1 MSPDSTRTGDGG
13 RWIAATASEIADA
26 VREGKVGAEEVA
38 RAFLKHAD
46 HTAERLGTYLHRM
59 PEEALR
65 AARAVDAKRSGGAR
79 LGSLAGVPVAIKD
92 NIAIRGIPTTCGSK
106 ILEGY
111 RPPYDAHVIERLREA
126 DAVVVGKTNCD
137 EFAMGSSTEN
147 SAYHPTRNPWDTSRV
162 PGGSSGGS
170 AAAVAAR
177 EAPIALGSDTGGS
190 VRQPAAFCGVY
201 GLKPTY
207 GAVSRYGLVAFASS
221 LDQIGPFG
229 RTARDTALA
238 YNAIAGP
245 DPRDMTSRAESK
257 PVDLSA
263 LERGVKG
270 LTLGIPRDLLGE
282 GLAPEIRSC
291 FDETAAAFKANGAKL
306 VDVTLPNAK
315 YSIATYYLIAPAEA
329 SSNLAR
335 YDGVRFGL
343 RVPGKDL
350 REMYE
355 KTRRQGFGREV
366 RRRILLG
373 TYALSAGYYDA
384 YYLRAQK
391 VRTLIRADFMKAL
404 SASDALLLPVTPTTA
419 FGIGEKVEDPLA
431 MYLNDI
437 FSIPASLA
445 GVPALSF
452 PAGFGPTGL
461 PIGLQLV
468 GRPFAEETLLRV
480 ARAHEGWNDASVKA
494 PPIAAEA
501 A

>member
-1 MSPDSTRTGDGG
+1 MSGSWSGIGTTAEA
-13 RWIAATASEIADA
+13 IAETVRSGAAS
-26 VREGKVGAEEVA
+26 AEEVA
-38 RAFLKHAD
+38 RSFLAHAD
-46 HTAERLGTYLHRM
+46 RTSPRLGTYLHRM
-59 PEEALR
+59 PDEAIR
-65 AARAVDAKRSGGAR
+65 SARAVDARRAAGKPLGA
-79 LGSLAGVPVAIKD
+79 LAGVPVAVKD
-92 NIAIRGIPTTCGSK
+92 NICIRGIPTTCGSK

-111 RPPYDAHVIERLREA
+111 RPPYDAHAIERLRAA

-147 SAYHPTRNPWDTSRV
+147 SAYHPTRNPWDESRV

-177 EAPIALGSDTGGS
+177 EAPVGYGSDTGGS

-221 LDQIGPFG
+221 LDQIGPFA

-238 YNAIAGP
+238 YNAVAGP
-245 DPRDMTSRAESK
+245 DARDMTSRAEARS
-257 PVDLSA
+257 VDLAA
-263 LERGVKG
+263 LERGLSG
-270 LTLGIPRDLLGE
+270 LTLGVPRDLLDTE
-282 GLAPEIRSC
+282 GLAPEIRAC
-291 FDETAAAFKANGAKL
+291 FDAAAAAFAAHGARL
-306 VDVTLPNAK
+306 TDVALPHAK
-315 YSIATYYLIAPAEA
+315 HSIATYYLIAPAEA

-335 YDGVRFGL
+335 YDGVRYGL
-343 RVPGKDL
+343 RAGDGDL
-350 REMYE
+350 RAMYE
-355 KTRRQGFGREV
+355 RTRGRGFGREV

-391 VRTLIRADFMKAL
+391 VRTLVRGDFLKAL
-404 SASDALLLPVTPTTA
+404 TAADALLLPVTPTTA
-419 FGIGEKVEDPLA
+419 FGLGEKVEDPLA

-468 GRPFAEETLLRV
+468 GRPFAEETLLRI
-480 ARAHEGWNDASVKA
+480 ARSHEGWNDAAAKA
-494 PPIAAEA
+494 PPIAAETA